1 MTKFPLVVSPEVL
14 EGPNHLNLEPPLA
27 FERSACPERSGRI
40 EPLERLERDQYS
52 LAVERLERVFFPTSL
67 TSVAFASRHLQP
79 INLGNFPLVRVIFA
93 AFGGVPGWF

>member
-52 LAVERLERVFFPTSL
+52 LAVERLERAGAREHEHDHGIFSNLPHVCRIRLTTSA
-67 TSVAFASRHLQP
+67 TD
-79 INLGNFPLVRVIFA
+79 
-93 AFGGVPGWF
+93 